1 MTRLNHS
8 RNGRAV
14 SQSSCT
20 ASRSRRRRVRFRFLR
35 TLADMGLTFRFPPCQ
50 WASLP
55 RRPRDPA
62 DVKRCSLEQRSMF
75 LNYILKEGVFTHVRT
90 KISIW
95 RGRFSPLWMSCGSGL
110 QVIGLPSEEGRT
122 MPQSL
127 PLRPSAALVSSGTG
141 EGCWGAPE
149 GDAGKG
155 CWEGHGGHQP
165 ALRRGWLTG
174 CLVLLELREEEQRS
188 ASSLGDGVCLPSLGC
203 SKQAESGR
211 DSEMCV
217 AGSQSSTTARP
228 WWWPSCFEQAS
239 QVPIFYLFQKPPA
252 AVCWSELCPPFWLL
266 SCRKRQ
272 RPDGQK

>member
-1 MTRLNHS
+1 
-8 RNGRAV
+8 
-14 SQSSCT
+14 
-20 ASRSRRRRVRFRFLR
+20 
-35 TLADMGLTFRFPPCQ
+35 
-50 WASLP
+50 
-55 RRPRDPA
+55 
-62 DVKRCSLEQRSMF
+62 MF

-211 DSEMCV
+211 DLELCV
-217 AGSQSSTTARP
+217 AGGAELSDSTSLVVAVLLRAGIAGP
-228 WWWPSCFEQAS
+228 YFLP
-239 QVPIFYLFQKPPA
+239 VPEA
-252 AVCWSELCPPFWLL
+252 AGCRLL
-266 SCRKRQ
+266 E
-272 RPDGQK
+272 

>member
-8 RNGRAV
+8 RNGWAV

-20 ASRSRRRRVRFRFLR
+20 ASRCRRRRVRFRFLR
-35 TLADMGLTFRFPPCQ
+35 TLADTGLTFRFPPCQ

-127 PLRPSAALVSSGTG
+127 PLRPSAALS
-141 EGCWGAPE
+141 
-149 GDAGKG
+149 
-155 CWEGHGGHQP
+155 HP
-165 ALRRGWLTG
+165 ALGRGAG
-174 CLVLLELREEEQRS
+174 EHQRGT
-188 ASSLGDGVCLPSLGC
+188 LGR
-203 SKQAESGR
+203 AAGR
-211 DSEMCV
+211 DTGGTSQPSAG
-217 AGSQSSTTARP
+217 AGSQAA
-228 WWWPSCFEQAS
+228 SCS
-239 QVPIFYLFQKPPA
+239 
-252 AVCWSELCPPFWLL
+252 WS
-266 SCRKRQ
+266 
-272 RPDGQK
+272 

>member
-35 TLADMGLTFRFPPCQ
+35 TLADTGLTFRFQPCQ

-165 ALRRGWLTG
+165 ALRRGWLRGLPAALGTESV
-174 CLVLLELREEEQRS
+174 CHHWAARS
-188 ASSLGDGVCLPSLGC
+188 RPRAGGTRSCAW
-203 SKQAESGR
+203 QA
-211 DSEMCV
+211 
-217 AGSQSSTTARP
+217 AQSSATARP